1 MSKIG
6 KKETYKTRKGE
17 GKMIEESLLK
27 NIKLNTEFKVD
38 LDLKN
43 NKKTKETK

>member
-1 MSKIG
+1 
-6 KKETYKTRKGE
+6 
-17 GKMIEESLLK
+17 MIEESLLK

-38 LDLKN
+38 LDLR

>member
-1 MSKIG
+1 
-6 KKETYKTRKGE
+6 
-17 GKMIEESLLK
+17 MIEESLLK

-38 LDLKN
+38 LNLK

>member
-1 MSKIG
+1 
-6 KKETYKTRKGE
+6 
-17 GKMIEESLLK
+17 MIEESLLK

-38 LDLKN
+38 LHLK